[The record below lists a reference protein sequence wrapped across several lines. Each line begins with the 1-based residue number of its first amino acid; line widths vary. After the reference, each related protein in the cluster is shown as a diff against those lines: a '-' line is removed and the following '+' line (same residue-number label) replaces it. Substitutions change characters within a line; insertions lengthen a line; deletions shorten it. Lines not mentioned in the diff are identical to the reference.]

1 MEQTKIN
8 HFACEHCTRIWPEY
22 NAYYCDLELDD
33 NYDREHCEYYKPKHL
48 QFVDEVGTFKIEER
62 AIGKWEVL
70 EYTKGEKE

>member
-8 HFACEHCTRIWPEY
+8 HFTCEHCTRIWPEY

-33 NYDREHCEYYKPKHL
+33 NYDREHCEYYKCK
-48 QFVDEVGTFKIEER
+48 R

-70 EYTKGEKE
+70 EYTKGEKNDND